1 MEGVADSPAA
11 TRLAALASI
20 RERVQGIKFT
30 ILAGKYPAYSLTPS
44 DRTLD
49 TRGTRLVET
58 VKLPSGMYKSR
69 LEVEVS
75 PLELAPQ
82 EGLREFAGSGEADLS
97 EAGGRARARMVAL
110 ETAVGQ
116 AIINAVAQRYPPS
129 SVPFQLTGTVYILG
143 TRREEIRRGSYLV
156 EVRARV
162 ALTAE

>member
-116 AIINAVAQRYPPS
+116 ATSMPLLNVIHLPRSPS
-129 SVPFQLTGTVYILG
+129 SSPGRSTSWGPGGRRSGGDLT
-143 TRREEIRRGSYLV
+143 S
-156 EVRARV
+156 
-162 ALTAE
+162 